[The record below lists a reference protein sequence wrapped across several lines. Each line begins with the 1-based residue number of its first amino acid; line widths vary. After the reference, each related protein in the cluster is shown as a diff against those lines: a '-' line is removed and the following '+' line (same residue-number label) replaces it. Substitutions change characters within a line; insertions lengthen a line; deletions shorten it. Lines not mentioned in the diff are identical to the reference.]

1 LVEYFFEVENDKKID
16 FDDQDIHNFDELN
29 FVDMVEV
36 DKNYEFKV

>member
-1 LVEYFFEVENDKKID
+1 MVEYFFEVENDKKID
-16 FDDQDIHNFDELN
+16 FDVKDILNFDELN